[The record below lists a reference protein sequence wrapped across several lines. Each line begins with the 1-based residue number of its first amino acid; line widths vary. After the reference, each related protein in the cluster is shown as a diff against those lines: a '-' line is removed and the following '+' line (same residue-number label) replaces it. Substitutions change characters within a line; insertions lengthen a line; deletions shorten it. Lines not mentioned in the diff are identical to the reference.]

1 MRLVDRL
8 NHALEPHL
16 PEQRLFLRSA
26 RGTRFVRFRPVT
38 MAAILAGAGIGL
50 AWSIFATA
58 VFFMDVIGDGNVRE
72 QKMLEQTLYEERLNK
87 LAADRDQRSA
97 EAESAIRR
105 FYTALDKVSDMQTE
119 LLASEE
125 RQRELE
131 TAIDVL
137 QGKLRN
143 ALRDREAATK
153 RADALAAELGRLT
166 GSVRTTAG
174 ELDELRATTDYLAGV
189 LTETAEARDA
199 AVRAALDA
207 EGREKD
213 VRRRL
218 LLAQER
224 SERVFARLED
234 AIAVSVEPLEKVF
247 RKVGLDPDRL
257 IASVRAGYSGQGGP
271 LTPIAMSTK
280 GEPEDEMARRAN
292 AILDRLDEINLYRIA
307 AERIPLDTPL
317 RSSYRITSRFGMR
330 NDPKGAGRRMHEG
343 VDMAG
348 SRGTPILAPADG
360 VVTFAGTM
368 RGYGLHVRI
377 RHADGFETRYGHL
390 SRIRVKKGQKVSRGD
405 RIGDMGNTGRS
416 TGTHLHY
423 EVRRNG
429 KPQDPMTFIRAG
441 HDVF

>member
-1 MRLVDRL
+1 MRFLDRL

-38 MAAILAGAGIGL
+38 LATITLGAGVGL

-58 VFFMDVIGDGNVRE
+58 VFFMDLIGDGNARE
-72 QKMLEQTLYEERLNK
+72 QAMLEQSLYEQRLNQ

-119 LLASEE
+119 LLSSEE
-125 RQRELE
+125 RRRELE

-137 QGKLRN
+137 QGKLRD

-174 ELDELRATTDYLAGV
+174 ELDELRATTDYLATV
-189 LTETAEARDA
+189 LTETAAERDD
-199 AVRAALDA
+199 AVLAALDA
-207 EGREKD
+207 EDRAQD

-257 IASVRAGYSGQGGP
+257 IATVRAGYSGQGGP

-280 GEPEDEMARRAN
+280 G
-292 AILDRLDEINLYRIA
+292 
-307 AERIPLDTPL
+307 
-317 RSSYRITSRFGMR
+317 
-330 NDPKGAGRRMHEG
+330 
-343 VDMAG
+343 
-348 SRGTPILAPADG
+348 
-360 VVTFAGTM
+360 
-368 RGYGLHVRI
+368 
-377 RHADGFETRYGHL
+377 
-390 SRIRVKKGQKVSRGD
+390 
-405 RIGDMGNTGRS
+405 
-416 TGTHLHY
+416 
-423 EVRRNG
+423 
-429 KPQDPMTFIRAG
+429 
-441 HDVF
+441 